1 MLLVLG
7 AVQHGMAAGQE
18 AMMGR
23 GRLGSVVRILMG
35 AAMTTACVIVSV

>member
-23 GRLGSVVRILMG
+23 GRLGSVVRIILMG
-35 AAMTTACVIVSV
+35 AAMTTVIVSV